1 MRDLTDLEGYREGNR
16 LEAKK
21 ALGGLPQ
28 SIWET
33 YSAFANT
40 EGGVILLGAEERADR
55 SLRAVD
61 LPDPDG
67 MIAEFWQIV
76 RDPVRVSCNILEKKH
91 VQKQIVGGKHIVVI
105 TVPAAGRGCRPVY
118 IGNDPFTGTYRR
130 RGEGDFRCSPE
141 EVSAML
147 RARGLR

>member
-1 MRDLTDLEGYREGNR
+1 M
-16 LEAKK
+16 
-21 ALGGLPQ
+21 
-28 SIWET
+28 
-33 YSAFANT
+33 
-40 EGGVILLGAEERADR
+40 ILLGAEERADR
-55 SLRAVD
+55 SLHAVD

-67 MIAEFWQIV
+67 MIAEFWRIV
-76 RDPVRVSCNILEKKH
+76 CDPARVSCNILEKKH

-118 IGNDPFTGTYRR
+118 IGKDPFTGTYRR

-147 RARGLR
+147 RARGMQ